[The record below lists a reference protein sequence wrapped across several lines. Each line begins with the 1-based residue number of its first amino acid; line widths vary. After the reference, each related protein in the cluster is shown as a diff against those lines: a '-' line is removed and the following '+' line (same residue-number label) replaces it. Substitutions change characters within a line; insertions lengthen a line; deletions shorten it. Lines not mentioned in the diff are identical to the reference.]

1 MVLLNDSFAALAP
14 AVQEGQRIIN
24 GMHDILKLFLTRIA
38 TVGLVLVS
46 SLLIGEFPLELRA
59 GSLLN
64 LLSVGIPTMVLAAW
78 ARPGPAPKGRLFHF
92 VLTPAL
98 ATSAIGLLLFY
109 GVIEAL
115 IVQQIGTI
123 TPHIPQEQL
132 MLIYA
137 AVVPVARTTLTTFLV
152 CCGLLLVV
160 FVEPPTD
167 WWTGGDVL
175 SGDWRPSLLAG
186 VLQAA
191 FVVIAAVP
199 GLRAGFGLVVLPPL
213 AVGFTALALAI
224 WLLLV
229 RWLWRT
235 RAIDRFIGRA

>member
-1 MVLLNDSFAALAP
+1 
-14 AVQEGQRIIN
+14 
-24 GMHDILKLFLTRIA
+24 
-38 TVGLVLVS
+38 
-46 SLLIGEFPLELRA
+46 
-59 GSLLN
+59 
-64 LLSVGIPTMVLAAW
+64 MVLAVW
-78 ARPGPAPKGRLFHF
+78 ARPGLAPKGRLFHF

-98 ATSAIGLLLFY
+98 VTSAIGLPLFY

-132 MLIYA
+132 MQIYA

-160 FVEPPTD
+160 FVEPP
-167 WWTGGDVL
+167 
-175 SGDWRPSLLAG
+175 
-186 VLQAA
+186 
-191 FVVIAAVP
+191 IAV
-199 GLRAGFGLVVLPPL
+199 GLVAATL
-213 AVGFTALALAI
+213 AA

-235 RAIDRFIGRA
+235 RAIDLFLGRA